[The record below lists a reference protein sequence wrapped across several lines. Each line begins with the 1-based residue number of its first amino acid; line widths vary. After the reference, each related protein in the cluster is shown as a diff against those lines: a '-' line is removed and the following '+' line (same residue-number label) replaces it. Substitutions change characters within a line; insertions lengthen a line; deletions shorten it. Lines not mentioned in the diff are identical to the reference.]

1 MKKIN
6 IVLLSSCLLVILSAC
21 QIGKKNVETEE
32 EEKVIDQEVL
42 QKIVGTWHD
51 SSYDFAE
58 YVISVDNT
66 SVYFDRRELVVNS
79 AEENEIS
86 THEKDNEKSSVFFR
100 IEDEQVTV
108 LHSHEVPK
116 GMVGGD
122 LAPITLSKKR
132 KITTNYINGVWQSAE
147 RDYTDFIRVQSNFN
161 PKEFNFYVYK
171 RNEFQEGDFEVLTVV
186 SEADEDIKMINED
199 KSMYYTFSF
208 YEEDKL
214 IIVPSTTDTEN
225 EGTGRPWILSRD
237 Y

>member
-1 MKKIN
+1 M
-6 IVLLSSCLLVILSAC
+6 IVVMILLSML
-21 QIGKKNVETEE
+21 
-32 EEKVIDQEVL
+32 
-42 QKIVGTWHD
+42 
-51 SSYDFAE
+51 
-58 YVISVDNT
+58 ISVDNK
-66 SVYFDRRELVVNS
+66 SIHFDGRELVVNS

-108 LHSHEVPK
+108 LRSYEVPK

-132 KITTNYINGVWQSAE
+132 KITTNYINGVWQSVE

-161 PKEFNFYVYK
+161 PKEFNFYIFK

-186 SEADEDIKMINED
+186 SETDEDIKMINED